1 MSKTARFKVTAAED
15 GLVIWPAETEL
26 QPDRDGT
33 YFDPDCKA
41 RGDVCG
47 YDMHLILAGLV
58 DASRGIKDG
67 IYEIEAS
74 LVSVTPKK
82 G

>member
-1 MSKTARFKVTAAED
+1 MKAKFQVTAAED

-26 QPDRDGT
+26 WPDRDGT

-47 YDMHLILAGLV
+47 YDMHLVLAGLV
-58 DASRGIKDG
+58 DASRGLKAG
-67 IYEIEAS
+67 IYEIEVE
-74 LVSVTPKK
+74 LVGFKPK
-82 G
+82 